1 MLPSIRTSQAI
12 PKTAPISLR
21 GMLSPLKPHRTQ
33 AFRAVV
39 DCDFVAE
46 HPDELDAERGD
57 NLTIVAQ
64 SNREW
69 FVTKPVGKFDP
80 TTNEPVANV
89 EDLMDRGYIPRVED
103 LNRAMLSY
111 KPDSVALGVIDP
123 NNRESA
129 VPNSPYIQ
137 SPSVPS
143 KQASAWAGQ
152 PRVAQNN
159 TGAPAL
165 TLKSSTVLPKGILLS
180 AD

>member
-46 HPDELDAERGD
+46 HPDELDAERG
-57 NLTIVAQ
+57 
-64 SNREW
+64 
-69 FVTKPVGKFDP
+69 
-80 TTNEPVANV
+80 
-89 EDLMDRGYIPRVED
+89 YIPRVED

-129 VPNSPYIQ
+129 VPNSPYMQ

-143 KQASAWAGQ
+143 
-152 PRVAQNN
+152 
-159 TGAPAL
+159 
-165 TLKSSTVLPKGILLS
+165 
-180 AD
+180 